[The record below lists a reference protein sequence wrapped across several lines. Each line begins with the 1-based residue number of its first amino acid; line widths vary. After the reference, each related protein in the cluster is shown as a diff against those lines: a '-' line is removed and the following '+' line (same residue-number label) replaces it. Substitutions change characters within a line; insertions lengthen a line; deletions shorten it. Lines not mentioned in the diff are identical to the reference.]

1 MGVSGDDVGSLER
14 NSWDESRL
22 DHQRSST
29 MRVGLKYITPV
40 LAAGAAA
47 VAIAAAP
54 AAMAETT
61 PAPPATIATAPAAV
75 APNIVQTAGHGGGG
89 FQGGGDRGGF
99 QGGGDR
105 GGWHGDRGWHGDNG
119 WGNWFGWRR

>member
-1 MGVSGDDVGSLER
+1 MGVSGDDLGPRER
-14 NSWDESRL
+14 NPWDESRL

-54 AAMAETT
+54 AAMADPPPAQAAGGP
-61 PAPPATIATAPAAV
+61 PAPTANAGQ
-75 APNIVQTAGHGGGG
+75 IVQVDNHGGGG
-89 FQGGGDRGGF
+89 H
-99 QGGGDR
+99 GGGDR
-105 GGWHGDRGWHGDNG
+105 GGWHGDNG
-119 WGNWFGWRR
+119 